1 MKLAELMQPWVRGDI
16 PECEILGLHNDSR
29 QIKPGFLFFAYPGLA
44 TDGRLFIPQAVNAGA
59 AALVYDPENWSP
71 ADHISSNFPAIP
83 LPGLAAKLGAIA
95 SRFYGEPTKK
105 LAITGVTGTNGK
117 TTIAYQLAQAHNL
130 LGEHAAYVGTIGQG
144 EVTALKPLI
153 NTTPDALCLQELMH
167 QYEQAAIKQ
176 VCMEVSSHALCQGR
190 VDGIDFQQAIFTNLS
205 HEHLDY
211 HLNMQAYAEAKA
223 LLFAMPM
230 LKWAI
235 INQDD
240 PYSQLMRQQSKA
252 KQLISYGVRENAEV
266 KALSWDVSLKGTELE
281 LISPWGQHELII
293 NALGFFNIYNA
304 LAVFTSL
311 LAYGYPVDKV
321 VAVMAKLQAAPG
333 RMEIVSKEPYAIVDY
348 AHSPDALE
356 NVLATLQNVKKGRI
370 IAVFGCGGDRDKT
383 KRPIMGRI
391 ASQYA
396 DITIIT
402 SDNPRT
408 EDPLAIIESI
418 ESGIDSKTNLY
429 KIPDREQAIAKA
441 INLAEK
447 EDIILVAGKGHENYQ
462 QIGNVRH
469 AFSDQAI
476 IRRLNKQP
484 AQI

>member
-44 TDGRLFIPQAVNAGA
+44 TDGRLFIPQAVHAGA

-476 IRRLNKQP
+476 IRRLNKQS